1 MARPRE
7 FDESE
12 VLVSARNAFW
22 ANGITNTSVSDLSE
36 ATGLSTGSIYKAFS
50 SKEELSHRT
59 LADYLD
65 RAQENVSALLDSGDT
80 PQAGLEAWLE
90 AMAQNASNNSPT
102 RGCYAVMC
110 ATELAETDPWVRDRL
125 RRVDKALRRH
135 VAQVLSN
142 ANSQG
147 ELNCD
152 PKAGADFLATTV
164 NGLQVESRKGIGL
177 DDARSILALA
187 LNALR

>member
-12 VLVSARNAFW
+12 VLASARNAFW
-22 ANGITNTSVSDLSE
+22 ANGITNTSVHDLSE

-59 LADYLD
+59 LADYAEQ
-65 RAQENVSALLDSGDT
+65 AQENVSALLESGDT
-80 PQAGLEAWLE
+80 PLAGLEAWLE
-90 AMAQNASNNSPT
+90 AMAQNASDKSPT

-110 ATELAETDPWVRDRL
+110 ATELAETDPWIRDRL
-125 RRVDKALRRH
+125 RRLDKAQRGH
-135 VAQVLSN
+135 VAQIINN
-142 ANSQG
+142 ANNQG

-177 DDARSILALA
+177 DEARSILALA